1 MNKRVINDSTLKKST
16 LLSDKG
22 HSKVYRLRDGSI
34 LKVFDIDFL
43 RIFDSIGL
51 NFEQKILDAKKI
63 PNAKEIL
70 IPTAAA
76 YKDGSFLGYVMPS
89 ANGVDYNT
97 FDDSLSLGDRVDL
110 FGYAK
115 RHHNIENVLVR
126 AENVVFPDLCTCD
139 NIFIDKDGR
148 VQFIDYDGLQVDGY
162 QSHVISGTLGAQELH
177 YTQKYRTGELFNKNL
192 DKKSSI
198 YLYFI
203 SALNVS
209 LANVGRFNPFK
220 GKNITIEDIFRMINL
235 DDPDICHKVWKVFQE
250 NEENEFLRDD
260 VFKIAEK
267 YNTEIIAQ
275 RNDGVYIKRLVKK

>member
-34 LKVFDIDFL
+34 LKVFDTEFL

-97 FDDSLSLGDRVDL
+97 FDDSLSLGDRVD
-110 FGYAK
+110 
-115 RHHNIENVLVR
+115 RSEER
-126 AENVVFPDLCTCD
+126 
-139 NIFIDKDGR
+139 R
-148 VQFIDYDGLQVDGY
+148 V
-162 QSHVISGTLGAQELH
+162 
-177 YTQKYRTGELFNKNL
+177 
-192 DKKSSI
+192 
-198 YLYFI
+198 
-203 SALNVS
+203 
-209 LANVGRFNPFK
+209 
-220 GKNITIEDIFRMINL
+220 GKECRSRWA
-235 DDPDICHKVWKVFQE
+235 PYH
-250 NEENEFLRDD
+250 
-260 VFKIAEK
+260 
-267 YNTEIIAQ
+267 
-275 RNDGVYIKRLVKK
+275 

>member
-1 MNKRVINDSTLKKST
+1 MNKRIINDSTLKKST

-34 LKVFDIDFL
+34 LKVFDTEFL

-76 YKDGSFLGYVMPS
+76 YKDGSFAGYVMPS

-97 FDDSLSLGDRVDL
+97 FDYSLSPGDRVDL

-115 RHHNIENVLVR
+115 RENVLVR

-162 QSHVISGTLGAQELH
+162 QSHVMSGTLGAQELH
-177 YTQKYRTGELFNKNL
+177 YTQKYRTGDLFTKNL

-220 GKNITIEDIFRMINL
+220 
-235 DDPDICHKVWKVFQE
+235 
-250 NEENEFLRDD
+250 
-260 VFKIAEK
+260 
-267 YNTEIIAQ
+267 
-275 RNDGVYIKRLVKK
+275 

>member
-22 HSKVYRLRDGSI
+22 HSRVYRLRDGSI
-34 LKVFDIDFL
+34 LKVFDIEFL

-70 IPTAAA
+70 IPNAAA
-76 YKDGSFLGYVMPS
+76 YKDGSFTGYVMPS

-97 FDDSLSLGDRVDL
+97 FDSRLSLSEREDL

-115 RHHNIENVLVR
+115 RHYSIESVLVR
-126 AENVVFPDLCTCD
+126 ATDVIFPDLCTCD
-139 NIFIDKDGR
+139 NIFFGKDGKPE
-148 VQFIDYDGLQVDGY
+148 FIDYDGLQVG
-162 QSHVISGTLGAQELH
+162 SHPSYVMSCAMGEQIQY
-177 YTQKYRTGELFNKNL
+177 YTPKYWDGELFNKNL
-192 DKKSSI
+192 DKRSSI
-198 YLYFI
+198 FLYFI
-203 SALNVS
+203 SALGIN
-209 LANVGRFNPFK
+209 LATVGQINPRT
-220 GKNITIEDIFRMINL
+220 GKVITVDDVFEVLNL
-235 DDPDICHKVWKVFQE
+235 DDSDICQKVWKAFQP

-267 YNTEIIAQ
+267 YNLRIIG
-275 RNDGVYIKRLVKK
+275 RRSDGVYLAQIQR

>member
-22 HSKVYRLRDGSI
+22 HSRVYRLRDGSI
-34 LKVFDIDFL
+34 LKVFDTEFL

-70 IPTAAA
+70 IPTAVA
-76 YKDGSFLGYVMPS
+76 YKDGSFAGYVMPS

-97 FDDSLSLGDRVDL
+97 FDDSLSPGDRVDL

-115 RHHNIENVLVR
+115 RHYSIESVLVR

-148 VQFIDYDGLQVDGY
+148 VQFIDYDGLQVG
-162 QSHVISGTLGAQELH
+162 SHPSYVMSCAMGEQIQ
-177 YTQKYRTGELFNKNL
+177 YYIPKYWDGELFNKNL
-192 DKKSSI
+192 DKRSSI
-198 YLYFI
+198 FLYFI
-203 SALNVS
+203 SALGIN
-209 LANVGRFNPFK
+209 LATVGQINPRT
-220 GKNITIEDIFRMINL
+220 GKVITVDDVFEVINL
-235 DDPDICHKVWKVFQE
+235 DDSDICQKVWKAFQP

-267 YNTEIIAQ
+267 YNLRIIG
-275 RNDGVYIKRLVKK
+275 RRSDGVYLKQLVKK